1 MSYDNAEFFL
11 SEKVGQAIMAAERRG
26 LTEREIVDAVMGEMV
41 VRPEFGAAINAW
53 LADAA
58 KDEGMQ
64 GLEIPGSAIAA
75 INSEFAADIEQA
87 YAEHGKSD
95 HRPTW
100 LPRQISNALIERQD
114 KMAEID

>member
-1 MSYDNAEFFL
+1 MWRAQCARCINRPEGRRIPGEGKHTMSYDNAEFFL

-26 LTEREIVDAVMGEMV
+26 LTQREIVDAVMGEMG
-41 VRPEFGAAINAW
+41 VRAECGAAMNVW

-87 YAEHGKSD
+87 YA
-95 HRPTW
+95 
-100 LPRQISNALIERQD
+100 
-114 KMAEID
+114 